1 MRVLMISRPTLFS
14 VPGGDTVQV
23 KETAR
28 AISDLGVDVE
38 IKLAN
43 EVIDYAGF
51 DLLHFFNVI
60 RPNAIRTHA
69 QKSALPYV
77 ISTVFVDY
85 SEIEQK
91 YKGKLYK
98 TLHAVAGADGLEYLK
113 TVARTVK
120 NKESIIDKGYLLRG
134 HKKSVEEQLNR
145 ANLLLPN
152 SESEFRRLSKRY
164 RFNNEYR
171 VIPNG
176 VSDRFFQD
184 YDPRKKS
191 GVLCVGRIEVIKNQ
205 LNLIKAVKNT
215 DIQLTIIGQP
225 APNHLAYYEACKAA
239 AGNNVAFLGQQPV
252 ERVIEAMGAA
262 KVHALP
268 SFFETTGLSSLE
280 AGAMGCNL
288 VITAKGDTEDYFG
301 NKAYYCE
308 PDQPES
314 ILAALID
321 ALEAPVDESLR
332 ESIETNYR
340 WEITGKKTLEAYK
353 SVLAE
358 AK

>member
-14 VPGGDTVQV
+14 VSGGDTVQV

-28 AISDLGVDVE
+28 ALTALGIDVE
-38 IKLAN
+38 IKLAD
-43 EVIDYAGF
+43 EDIDYSGY

-69 QKSALPYV
+69 KRSGLPYL

-98 TLHAVAGADGLEYLK
+98 TLHGLAGSDGLEYLK

-120 NKESIIDKGYLLRG
+120 NNESIIDKGYLLRG
-134 HKKSVEEQLNR
+134 HRKSVEEQLNG
-145 ANLLLPN
+145 ANMLLPN
-152 SESEFRRLSKRY
+152 SESEFRRLKARY
-164 RFNNEYR
+164 RFENDYR

-184 YDPRKKS
+184 SDPEKKS

-215 DIQLTIIGQP
+215 DIQLSIIGQP
-225 APNHLAYYEACKAA
+225 APNHLAYYEACKAE
-239 AGNNVAFLGQQPV
+239 AGDNVAFLGQQPV
-252 ERVIEAMGAA
+252 EAVIEAMRAA

-288 VITAKGDTEDYFG
+288 VITAKGDTEEYFG
-301 NKAYYCE
+301 DNAYYCE
-308 PDQPES
+308 PDQPDS
-314 ILAALID
+314 ILKALNE
-321 ALEAPVDESLR
+321 ALKAPVNQSLR
-332 ESIETNYR
+332 ELIDTKYR
-340 WEITGKKTLEAYK
+340 WKITGEKTLEAYK
-353 SVLAE
+353 HVLAE
-358 AK
+358 A

>member
-28 AISDLGVDVE
+28 ALSALGVDVE
-38 IKLAN
+38 IKLAD
-43 EVIDYAGF
+43 EDIDYAGY

-69 QKSALPYV
+69 QKSGLPYV
-77 ISTVFVDY
+77 VSTVFVDY

-91 YKGKLYK
+91 YKGKLYR
-98 TLHAVAGADGLEYLK
+98 TLHNVAGSDGLEYLK

-145 ANLLLPN
+145 ANMLLPN

-184 YDPRKKS
+184 FDPDKKS

-215 DIQLTIIGQP
+215 EIQLTLIGQP
-225 APNHLAYYEACKAA
+225 APNHMAYYEACRAA
-239 AGNNVAFLGQQPV
+239 AGDNVKFLGQQPV
-252 ERVIEAMGAA
+252 EAVIEAMRTA

-288 VITAKGDTEDYFG
+288 VITAKGDTVEYFG
-301 NKAYYCE
+301 DHAYYCE
-308 PDQPES
+308 PDQPDS
-314 ILAALID
+314 ILKALKG
-321 ALEAPVDESLR
+321 ALKAPVDSSLR
-332 ESIETNYR
+332 DLIDTEYR
-340 WEITGKKTLEAYK
+340 WKITGEKTLEAYK
-353 SVLAE
+353 QVLS
-358 AK
+358 KVK